1 MNHFN
6 ATDKNHEFIPAADII
21 AEAEA
26 NRPNLGHSP
35 LGFLSRSWGFLPINP
50 PVEALPTSHRAWDEA
65 AAQLPALMAGRR
77 VRAVIDDLPLLSGG
91 ADDLDDAYLWRAT
104 LVLGYIAHAYGH
116 SAVEP
121 AALPHSLVK
130 PWGEVNRRLGRP
142 HPGITLPDYCYNWS
156 LRDPQGPRS
165 VENMD
170 LMVAWCGNEEER
182 IFLLSTTEMHS
193 RSGPLVDASANLQTA
208 IRQQDIDQAKTE
220 LLRLQDYLRAITFK
234 SLLKIDPNPY
244 SETAVDPLIWS
255 KAFANFT
262 APVIEHER
270 GLVSS
275 GTSVIQLLDA
285 LFERHVYKTE
295 IAHETLLQAE
305 WLPTYT
311 KRFLASIR
319 QVSLLDFVNSAGDQE
334 LAGIYNT
341 ALDAYVGKRGFL
353 GAHRLKVYGFMELG
367 FKVGRTQTNSGFT
380 GPTEARAWEQL
391 DDALEETRRER
402 LANKTPGSLSV
413 KREMVVPATADP
425 KSPIHQVVLNIAG
438 QGLQYTTGDRLGI
451 FPQNSPELI
460 QKTLQALQAQGDEPI
475 RLTSVWREALQVII
489 HQAPQTVPLKTFL
502 AYAKIRPLIRPV
514 GKALLSLSRSK
525 RLYAL
530 LEQRQEDQVELWD
543 AFEILAAENY
553 DIKRFWKAAPWEA
566 ESIARLVPPE
576 HFRVYSISSAPKRAA
591 GDHTPQA
598 LHLTV
603 GRLTFN
609 SQPTGEREA
618 MPRQGTA
625 SGYLVQ
631 GQDPAAP
638 IPVRNFRPSRFN
650 LPDDPERPIVMF
662 AGGTGISPFRGFVQ
676 QRAAEANAGPN
687 WLFLGVRTL
696 ADVPYQAEL
705 KEWVGQGD
713 LHLRV
718 AFSREA
724 QRLTFDRGDFVLVPG
739 QKGYVDHLLD
749 DAADAPTMWRYLQS
763 QQDGGL
769 GGYFYVC
776 GQANFAH
783 TVIEG
788 LKRVIARYLPAS
800 TPDNAEAVNH
810 FFRQLVAQGRL
821 MLDVFTTFA
830 PSAAASVHGFT
841 RFDASELINHNSHQ
855 QGYWTVIQGNVYDMS
870 EFMYLHPGGERL
882 LIATAGLDSTR
893 SYEKAEHHLN
903 SEVHALL
910 DLYKIGAIRRLDF
923 KDQWGI
929 AVKPKSLI
937 GTAAALHNGDRD
949 AGAIF
954 YLSLHDFYRHWIRF
968 VYKVVEVE
976 NSLNNNYS
984 MRDRSITRH
993 DGLDR
998 LSKLKAHL
1006 LLESHAIFYSGSWG
1020 DILGPTL
1027 EMLWNITLGFC
1038 SHETSI
1044 AKLPRDIATIRASKQ
1059 AKQAEAFVAN
1069 AVATLQRLAP
1079 TPDEDPAGWAEFDR
1093 ALQKIERCD
1102 RAFIAGIK
1110 SALRE
1115 GLLAFEQY
1123 EDQVVGRGGE
1133 QLVQALAHIP
1143 AVIERYYAA
1152 MVEPTPLKEVAL

>member
-6 ATDKNHEFIPAADII
+6 ATDKNQEFIPAADII

-26 NRPNLGHSP
+26 NRPNFGHSP
-35 LGFLSRSWGFLPINP
+35 LGFLSRSWGFLPINL
-50 PVEALPTSHRAWDEA
+50 PVEALPASHRAWDEA

-91 ADDLDDAYLWRAT
+91 EDDLDDVYLWRAT

-156 LRDPQGPRS
+156 LRDAQGPRS

-220 LLRLQDYLRAITFK
+220 LLRLQDYLRAITFT

-295 IAHETLLQAE
+295 IAHETLLQAA
-305 WLPTYT
+305 WSPTYT

-425 KSPIHQVVLNIAG
+425 NSPIHQVVLNTAG
-438 QGLQYTTGDRLGI
+438 QGLQYIAGDRLGI

-489 HQAPQTVPLKTFL
+489 HDAPKTVPLKTFL

-543 AFEILAAENY
+543 AFEMLAAENY
-553 DIKRFWKAAPWEA
+553 DVKRFWKAAPWEA

-576 HFRVYSISSAPKRAA
+576 HFRVYSISSAPKVAA
-591 GDHTPQA
+591 GDHTPKE

-603 GRLTFN
+603 GRLTFK

-631 GQDPAAP
+631 GEDPAAP

-705 KEWVGQGD
+705 KAWVGQGD
-713 LHLRV
+713 LKLRV

-724 QRLTFDRGDFVLVPG
+724 QRLTFDRGDFVLTPG
-739 QKGYVDHLLD
+739 SKGYVDHLLD
-749 DAADAPTMWRYLQS
+749 DEADAPTLWRYLQS
-763 QQDGGL
+763 RQDGGL

-810 FFRQLVAQGRL
+810 FFRQMVAQGRL

-841 RFDASELINHNSHQ
+841 RFDASELINHNSH
-855 QGYWTVIQGNVYDMS
+855 
-870 EFMYLHPGGERL
+870 
-882 LIATAGLDSTR
+882 
-893 SYEKAEHHLN
+893 
-903 SEVHALL
+903 
-910 DLYKIGAIRRLDF
+910 
-923 KDQWGI
+923 
-929 AVKPKSLI
+929 
-937 GTAAALHNGDRD
+937 
-949 AGAIF
+949 
-954 YLSLHDFYRHWIRF
+954 
-968 VYKVVEVE
+968 
-976 NSLNNNYS
+976 
-984 MRDRSITRH
+984 
-993 DGLDR
+993 
-998 LSKLKAHL
+998 
-1006 LLESHAIFYSGSWG
+1006 
-1020 DILGPTL
+1020 
-1027 EMLWNITLGFC
+1027 
-1038 SHETSI
+1038 
-1044 AKLPRDIATIRASKQ
+1044 
-1059 AKQAEAFVAN
+1059 
-1069 AVATLQRLAP
+1069 
-1079 TPDEDPAGWAEFDR
+1079 
-1093 ALQKIERCD
+1093 
-1102 RAFIAGIK
+1102 
-1110 SALRE
+1110 
-1115 GLLAFEQY
+1115 
-1123 EDQVVGRGGE
+1123 
-1133 QLVQALAHIP
+1133 
-1143 AVIERYYAA
+1143 
-1152 MVEPTPLKEVAL
+1152 

>member
-1 MNHFN
+1 MKHFK
-6 ATDKNHEFIPAADII
+6 ATDENYEFVPAADII

-26 NRPNLGHSP
+26 NRPAFGHSP
-35 LGFLSRSWGFLPINP
+35 LGFLSRSDGFLPHTP
-50 PVEALPTSHRAWDEA
+50 PLEALPASHQVWDEA
-65 AAQLPALMAGRR
+65 AAQLPALMAGRH
-77 VRAVIDDLPLLSGG
+77 VRAAIDDLPLLSGG
-91 ADDLDDAYLWRAT
+91 EDDLDDVYLWRAT
-104 LVLGYIAHAYGH
+104 LVLSYIAHAYGH

-121 AALPHSLVK
+121 APLPHSLVK

-142 HPGITLPDYCYNWS
+142 HPGITLSDYCYNWT
-156 LRDPQGPRS
+156 LRDPQGPRA

-170 LMVAWCGNEEER
+170 LMVSWCGNEEER

-193 RSGPLVDASANLQTA
+193 QSGPLVDASANLQTA
-208 IRQQDIDQAKTE
+208 IRQQDRDRAKTE
-220 LLRLQDYLRAITFK
+220 LLRIQDYLRAITFK

-285 LFERHVYKTE
+285 LFERNVYNTE
-295 IAHETLLQAE
+295 IAHETLKQGE
-305 WLPTYT
+305 WLPNYSR
-311 KRFLASIR
+311 RFVTSIR
-319 QVSLLDFVNSAGDQE
+319 QVSLSDFVAGSGDQE

-341 ALDAYVGKRGFL
+341 VLDAYVGKRGFL
-353 GAHRLKVYGFMELG
+353 GVHRLKVYGFMELG
-367 FKVGRTQTNSGFT
+367 FKVGRTQTNSGFS

-391 DDALEETRRER
+391 DDALEATRRER
-402 LANKTPGSLSV
+402 YANKTPGSLSV
-413 KREMVVPATADP
+413 KREMVAPATADP
-425 KSPIHQVVLNIAG
+425 KSPIHQVVLDIAG
-438 QGLQYTTGDRLGI
+438 QGLHYIAGDRLGI

-489 HQAPQTVPLKTFL
+489 HDAPKTIPLKTFL

-543 AFEILAAENY
+543 AFEIVAAENY
-553 DIKRFWKAAPWEA
+553 DVKRFWKAAPWEA

-591 GDHTPQA
+591 GEHGPKD

-609 SQPTGEREA
+609 SQPTDD
-618 MPRQGTA
+618 RQATARHGTA

-631 GQDPAAP
+631 PQTPSAP
-638 IPVRNFRPSRFN
+638 IPVQNFRPSRFH
-650 LPDDPERPIVMF
+650 LPDDPARPIVMF

-676 QRAAEANAGPN
+676 QRAVEANGGPN

-705 KEWVGQGD
+705 KDWVGRGD
-713 LHLRV
+713 LNLRV

-724 QRLTFDRGDFVLVPG
+724 QRLTFDRGDFVLLPG
-739 QKGYVDHLLD
+739 QKGYVDQLLD
-749 DAADAPTMWRYLQS
+749 DEADAPTLWQYLQS

-788 LKRVIARYLPAS
+788 LKRVIARSLPAS
-800 TPDNAEAVNH
+800 TPDNDEAVNH
-810 FFRQLVAQGRL
+810 FFRQMVAQGRL

-855 QGYWTVIQGNVYDMS
+855 QGYWTVIQGNVYDMT

-937 GTAAALHNGDRD
+937 GTTATVKNGDRD
-949 AGAIF
+949 AGAVF

-984 MRDRSITRH
+984 MRHRPITRQ
-993 DGLDR
+993 DGLGHM
-998 LSKLKAHL
+998 SKLKAHL
-1006 LLESHAIFYSGSWG
+1006 LLEAHSIFYSGSWG

-1027 EMLWNITLGFC
+1027 ELLWNITLGFC

-1044 AKLPRDIATIRASKQ
+1044 AKLPREIAMIRTSAQ
-1059 AKQAEAFVAN
+1059 AKQAERFVADT
-1069 AVATLQRLAP
+1069 VDTLPRLAP

-1093 ALQKIERCD
+1093 ALQKIEQCD
-1102 RAFIAGIK
+1102 RAFIAEIK
-1110 SALRE
+1110 ATLRD
-1115 GLLAFEQY
+1115 GLLAFEQF
-1123 EDQVVGRGGE
+1123 EDRVAERGGD

-1143 AVIERYYAA
+1143 TVIERYYAE